1 MTGMMIFNLI
11 AAIAVVAGL
20 VTICRT
26 AYVVAGRSTE
36 APEPVEAAAQREL
49 KRASFDAVRALSARS
64 ASPSERVSAALSSA
78 PA

>member
-1 MTGMMIFNLI
+1 LSLFSIALGFFRDFPQASQGANDDRNDDLQPI

-36 APEPVEAAAQREL
+36 APKPVEAAAQREL
-49 KRASFDAVRALSARS
+49 KRAA
-64 ASPSERVSAALSSA
+64 
-78 PA
+78 

>member
-1 MTGMMIFNLI
+1 MTRMMIFNLI

-36 APEPVEAAAQREL
+36 APKPVKAAAQREL
-49 KRASFDAVRALSARS
+49 KRAA
-64 ASPSERVSAALSSA
+64 
-78 PA
+78 

>member
-11 AAIAVVAGL
+11 AAIAVVAAL

-36 APEPVEAAAQREL
+36 APKPVEAAAQREL
-49 KRASFDAVRALSARS
+49 KRAA
-64 ASPSERVSAALSSA
+64 
-78 PA
+78 